1 MKDLYAVLL
10 QKEKEVQRVRQEV
23 EALRNVLPLL
33 AENPSELAAAPQA
46 TKSNKWPIEV
56 TGAR

>member
-1 MKDLYAVLL
+1 MKDLYAVLIE
-10 QKEKEVQRVRQEV
+10 KEKEVQRVRQEV

-33 AENPSELAAAPQA
+33 AEDPEPAKPLPSQN
-46 TKSNKWPIEV
+46 NKWPIEV

>member
-1 MKDLYAVLL
+1 MKDLYAVLIE
-10 QKEKEVQRVRQEV
+10 KEKEVQRVRQEV

-33 AENPSELAAAPQA
+33 AEDPAETA
-46 TKSNKWPIEV
+46 KSLPNQNNKWPIEV

>member
-10 QKEKEVQRVRQEV
+10 EKEQQVQRVRKEV

-33 AENPSELAAAPQA
+33 AEDSTEMLKPEPGPG
-46 TKSNKWPIEV
+46 NKWPLEV

>member
-1 MKDLYAVLL
+1 MKDLYAVLM
-10 QKEKEVQRVRQEV
+10 EKEQQVQRLRKEV

-33 AENPSELAAAPQA
+33 AEDSSEALKPDP
-46 TKSNKWPIEV
+46 TSNKWPLEV

>member
-1 MKDLYAVLL
+1 VKDLYAVLIE
-10 QKEKEVQRVRQEV
+10 KEKEVQRVRQEV

-33 AENPSELAAAPQA
+33 AEDPEPAKPLPSQN
-46 TKSNKWPIEV
+46 NKWPIEV

>member
-10 QKEKEVQRVRQEV
+10 EKEQEVKRLRKEV

-33 AENPSELAAAPQA
+33 AEDSTEPHKPDPA
-46 TKSNKWPIEV
+46 SNKWPIEI